1 MLETHYCK
9 ELDLTNNVVMSHK
22 DVAAL
27 QAAFREDD
35 VKADYSKTATTHALV
50 VRRAPPNEPRDR
62 DQEHEDA
69 RAINRLREVC
79 LYSRSLLPL

>member
-1 MLETHYCK
+1 VLETHYCK

-35 VKADYSKTATTHALV
+35 VKADYSKTGLF
-50 VRRAPPNEPRDR
+50 
-62 DQEHEDA
+62 
-69 RAINRLREVC
+69 
-79 LYSRSLLPL
+79 